1 MSMIVYAYAYRKNP
15 RGCDIRQF
23 TDPLTPDEYPGEPAS
38 VKAQHWA
45 DENISGKPAVRKIMR
60 FGLHKPQDIGEISMK
75 TKILKVKITFLEP
88 VLGTWPSNQNVAR
101 DFIASKSPD
110 AATIE
115 DEVAALGADAV
126 ADKGMTVFP
135 RNENGEPVLY
145 DYQIK
150 GFFKDSCGMLAR
162 VGGKTET
169 GKKRAVNESGKLS
182 AYKKVIDGLIFPQPR
197 MIPIK
202 VNGKI
207 GDCQRPLRAQTAQ
220 GERVSLA
227 NSEEIPAGSTCEFEI
242 LLMDE
247 SLENA
252 VLEWLD
258 YGVLRGIGQ
267 WRNSGKGRFTFDIID

>member
-1 MSMIVYAYAYRKNP
+1 
-15 RGCDIRQF
+15 
-23 TDPLTPDEYPGEPAS
+23 
-38 VKAQHWA
+38 
-45 DENISGKPAVRKIMR
+45 
-60 FGLHKPQDIGEISMK
+60 MK

-169 GKKRAVNESGKLS
+169 GKKRAVNESGKIS

-202 VNGKI
+202 VNGNI